1 MDIEPGTVVANRY
14 RISRAIGRGGMGEVF
29 AAENIRTG
37 RPVAVK
43 LLRPDSKSKS
53 SAVERFRREA
63 RAAGSINSDHVTQ
76 VLDVEDDAEHGIV
89 LVFEL
94 LEGESLIDRLKRT
107 GPIPFDELHPII
119 DEVWVGLSD
128 AHKVGI
134 IHRDLKPSNVFLE
147 RRPDGHQ
154 RVKILDFGI
163 SKLPKEMGG
172 ETLTEMGQ
180 SLGTF
185 SFMPPEQ
192 IGRAKTVDHR
202 ADIYATTTMIYQSLT
217 GQLPYVA
224 RNILVM
230 VEMKSKTN
238 PRPLSEALGHP
249 VDPTLEDFVA
259 TGLARNPADRF
270 QNALDALEK
279 WRALKSLRVPESRRA
294 VSMSD
299 PNLRRLAQQLQAQ
312 QQAPL
317 PAAGRLP
324 TGNYGPPRGPQGGV
338 YGPPSGAAASRETQS
353 PYSQDARQIPRSQSG
368 GFSPASSA
376 LPSTGMSPPALV
388 VPAGTLE
395 PVRTGT
401 LPRLDDP
408 TETTTDH
415 SHVEL
420 IHPKQP
426 ASEGSGAQS
435 AAGVAQRGQELRAQT
450 QQPDSSGER
459 KGPAGTRV
467 LPPSV
472 VQQAVAFAEARK
484 ASQNDLRS
492 ASAAA
497 QAPQGPQSLGRSQQ
511 GPQAGPA
518 DRRQTTPQGQHP
530 GAPHSGQQ
538 PSQPHPGSQHGGGYA
553 QNASSSDPGRA
564 SGPYAQSP
572 SHVPSAPPPPS
583 SSVSNPASGVQPTS
597 HGAPTSS
604 HPGSGPHARTPS
616 SAPPPGPPSALQSAP
631 SQDPRHGAPSG
642 VASHA
647 HLAQAPTPFPG
658 VPQAQSPSGNF
669 PQAQTAQ
676 AQPQPSAQQPL
687 GLPPMRPGAP
697 VQLST
702 MRVPDEPSSIPA
714 SQDKT
719 TVYRPKNR
727 KPEKKQSVAVFVFGA
742 LAFAIVGFGIVF
754 AVQWVVHT
762 FFSGR

>member
-43 LLRPDSKSKS
+43 LLRADSKSKS

-89 LVFEL
+89 IVFEL

-119 DEVWVGLSD
+119 DEVWVGLAD

-249 VDPTLEDFVA
+249 VDVSLEDFVA

-270 QNALDALEK
+270 QNALDALER

-312 QQAPL
+312 QNQAPI
-317 PAAGRLP
+317 PAAGRAP
-324 TGNYGPPRGPQGGV
+324 TGNYGPPRTSPGA
-338 YGPPSGAAASRETQS
+338 YGPTSAGGASSARDARPPLSREQ
-353 PYSQDARQIPRSQSG
+353 PYSRGQSG
-368 GFSPASSA
+368 GFTPMSA
-376 LPSTGMSPPALV
+376 AVPSGMSPPALV

-395 PVRTGT
+395 PVRSGSGA
-401 LPRLDDP
+401 LPRLDEP

-415 SHVEL
+415 SHDRSHIDLV
-420 IHPKQP
+420 HPKQSGGEGA
-426 ASEGSGAQS
+426 ASSVAG
-435 AAGVAQRGQELRAQT
+435 AGVAQRGQELRAAAL
-450 QQPDSSGER
+450 PDLSGER
-459 KGPAGTRV
+459 KGPQGTRV

-472 VQQAVAFAEARK
+472 VQQAVSIAEARK
-484 ASQNDLRS
+484 ASN
-492 ASAAA
+492 AAAAAAAA
-497 QAPQGPQSLGRSQQ
+497 QAQGQGPQSLAHSQQ
-511 GPQAGPA
+511 GPQAQHAQQQARPATDPRLGQQQGLPA
-518 DRRQTTPQGQHP
+518 DRRQTTPT
-530 GAPHSGQQ
+530 GQQ
-538 PSQPHPGSQHGGGYA
+538 PGHAGNAQPASQGQPGSQQGSGAHPHANAGYSS
-553 QNASSSDPGRA
+553 NAS
-564 SGPYAQSP
+564 
-572 SHVPSAPPPPS
+572 SAPPPPS
-583 SSVSNPASGVQPTS
+583 SSLNNPASGVQPAS
-597 HGAPTSS
+597 HAPSSAHPASSGA
-604 HPGSGPHARTPS
+604 HGQAPS
-616 SAPPPGPPSALQSAP
+616 SAPPSGGPSGSQGAPSADPRHLAQGSTPFPSGPQAP
-631 SQDPRHGAPSG
+631 SQ
-642 VASHA
+642 
-647 HLAQAPTPFPG
+647 Q
-658 VPQAQSPSGNF
+658 GNF
-669 PQAQTAQ
+669 
-676 AQPQPSAQQPL
+676 AQQQQQL
-687 GLPPMRPGAP
+687 GLPPLRQGGP

-702 MRVPDEPSSIPA
+702 MRLPDEPSSIPA

-719 TVYRPKNR
+719 TVFRPKNR
-727 KPEKKQSVAVFVFGA
+727 KPEKKQSVAVFVVGA

-754 AVQWVVHT
+754 VVQWVVHR
-762 FFSGR
+762 FAGH